1 MKAYWSQPD
10 RTRRPALLLAV
21 GLLAIGL
28 FSILS
33 AIAFPSMFGGQLYYA
48 GGDVTVDVLF
58 KDTVYGQTLQLWSG
72 SNAFDVADG
81 SKTGTR
87 VTLTQVQL
95 EGMGIG
101 IGDELR
107 FGIHVLN
114 TQQSF
119 HLGPG
124 SRNADG
130 IDHAYV
136 RLGRSSV
143 TVGFEDLYGGGD
155 RDYNDTIYRI
165 SGVTTTPHLASG
177 PSAASSNNR
186 PSSVPEP
193 AGALLLLTGAA
204 LLGYAIRKR

>member
-1 MKAYWSQPD
+1 MNSYWP
-10 RTRRPALLLAV
+10 RPGRHPRLALLLAATFLGL
-21 GLLAIGL
+21 GLLL
-28 FSILS
+28 TLS
-33 AIAFPSMFGGQLYYA
+33 AVAFPSMFGGQLYYA

-87 VTLTQVQL
+87 VTLTEEQL
-95 EGMGIG
+95 AGMGIG
-101 IGDELR
+101 MGDELR

-119 HLGPG
+119 LLGPG

-143 TVGFEDLYGGGD
+143 TVG
-155 RDYNDTIYRI
+155 T
-165 SGVTTTPHLASG
+165 SVTTSQ
-177 PSAASSNNR
+177 R
-186 PSSVPEP
+186 PI
-193 AGALLLLTGAA
+193 AGATS
-204 LLGYAIRKR
+204 RKNCAQP